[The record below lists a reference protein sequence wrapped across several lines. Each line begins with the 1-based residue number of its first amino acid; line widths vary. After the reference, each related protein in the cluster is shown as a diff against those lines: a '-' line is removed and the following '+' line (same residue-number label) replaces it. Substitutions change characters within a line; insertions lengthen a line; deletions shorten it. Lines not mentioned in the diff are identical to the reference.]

1 MQIRMTMVKRVSSC
15 CFSSFIVFFIT
26 RVIAIN
32 THAIKNI
39 TPTMKV
45 IMTMIMMLSSVLLSQ
60 LTGIG
65 DTSSL
70 TDMLEV
76 LMALSAEDVCFKV
89 EKIMFYPIFEQV
101 NHNVHQ

>member
-1 MQIRMTMVKRVSSC
+1 MVNRVSSC

-45 IMTMIMMLSSVLLSQ
+45 IMMIIIILSSVLLS
-60 LTGIG
+60 LLIKSG
-65 DTSSL
+65 DISSL
-70 TDMLEV
+70 TVMLEA
-76 LMALSAEDVCFKV
+76 LMALGAENVCFKV
-89 EKIMFYPIFEQV
+89 EKIMF
-101 NHNVHQ
+101 